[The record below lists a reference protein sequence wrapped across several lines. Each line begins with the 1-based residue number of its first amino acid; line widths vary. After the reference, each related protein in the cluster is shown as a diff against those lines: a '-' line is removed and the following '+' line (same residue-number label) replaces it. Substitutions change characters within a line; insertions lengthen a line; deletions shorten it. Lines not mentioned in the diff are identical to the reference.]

1 MAQVKKAATKS
12 TKEAAT
18 KKTTAKKTTA
28 KKTTAKKTT
37 SAVKKTAA
45 TVKTKIELQYGDK
58 DISYDEI
65 VKNAKNY
72 LTKEL
77 GMSAADLKSLDLYVK
92 PEENRVYYVANGKD
106 AGSFEL

>member
-12 TKEAAT
+12 TKEAA
-18 KKTTAKKTTA
+18 AKKTTA

-37 SAVKKTAA
+37 PAVKKTAA

-72 LTKEL
+72 WTKEL

-92 PEENRVYYVANGKD
+92 PEENRVYYVANGKE